1 MGGGNAGKASLVFKE
16 KREKQILKQIPME
29 REHRPSR
36 DGIHFPKN
44 RVRMGQLHNIHKLTD
59 YPIIGWCSMQ
69 LTPMVLQ
76 DTTRIISDTVM

>member
-16 KREKQILKQIPME
+16 MREKQILKGMPME

-44 RVRMGQLHNIHKLTD
+44 RVRMGQLHNIHKLTG
-59 YPIIGWCSMQ
+59 YLIIGWCPMQ
-69 LTPMVLQ
+69 LTPMVQQ

>member
-16 KREKQILKQIPME
+16 RREQQILKEIPME
-29 REHRPSR
+29 REHRPN
-36 DGIHFPKN
+36 GIHFPKN

-59 YPIIGWCSMQ
+59 YLIIGWCSMQ